1 VTGSWSW
8 SLRGLLF
15 ALAVVWGLNF
25 LVIKIGLSEATPL
38 WLSFLRAAVGAGA
51 TVALVT
57 PFHAWGQLGGRGRR
71 DAMLIGIPQTTGM
84 YLLLFLGTDQVAP
97 GFASV
102 LLLTM
107 PVWTALLS
115 PAILGHRLTPGLS
128 AAVGVGFAGVVLF
141 SEPWSGF
148 RDGAGAVAI
157 LELLGAAVSWAI
169 GTVLLQRRF
178 AAPQMLEANAFQ
190 LAGGAVGLGVLAL
203 IFGRGSA
210 PAPSLNLVLILAWLG
225 ILGTAVGYTIWAYLL
240 GRTQATTLSAY
251 IFLAPLVALVA
262 SALLLGERVDLVQGS
277 GAALVLASVYYV
289 GRSHGVPDR
298 GPRRTA
304 KDPTHHPL
312 APAGRVRGSI
322 TRQGEEE

>member
-15 ALAVVWGLNF
+15 ALAIVWGLNF
-25 LVIKIGLSEATPL
+25 LVIKIGLAEATPL

-51 TVALVT
+51 AVALVT
-57 PFHAWGQLGGRGRR
+57 PFRAWGQLDRRGRR

-84 YLLLFLGTDQVAP
+84 YLLLFLATDQVAP

-128 AAVGVGFAGVVLF
+128 AAVGAGFAGVVLF
-141 SEPWSGF
+141 SEPWSGA
-148 RDGAGAVAI
+148 RGGAGAVAI
-157 LELLGAAVSWAI
+157 LELLGAAISWAI

-178 AAPQMLEANAFQ
+178 APAQMLEANAFQ
-190 LAGGAVGLGVLAL
+190 LIGGAVGLGVLVL
-203 IFGRGSA
+203 TFGRSSA

-225 ILGTAVGYTIWAYLL
+225 ILGTAVGYSIWAYLL
-240 GRTQATTLSAY
+240 GQTRAVTLSAY

-262 SALLLGERVDLVQGS
+262 SALLLGERIDLVQGL

-289 GRSHGVPDR
+289 GRAHGLPDR
-298 GPRRTA
+298 EPGGTVRDSTHPPLE
-304 KDPTHHPL
+304 PT
-312 APAGRVRGSI
+312 V
-322 TRQGEEE
+322 